1 MVLKNCNK
9 FDKKNKSENPSLKNS
24 CHCPKGRGNVK
35 CECHLN
41 KISKEAEVRVE
52 IALHSY
58 MI

>member
-1 MVLKNCNK
+1 MVLKKIVTNS
-9 FDKKNKSENPSLKNS
+9 KKNKSENPSLKNS
-24 CHCPKGRGNVK
+24 CHCPKSRGNVK

-41 KISKEAEVRVE
+41 KISKEAEVRVD